1 MTTPHPF
8 TALPLGGIGT
18 GNLALAAD
26 GSLKQW
32 QLHNIGNHTGT
43 LPGSFFALRI
53 SQWEP
58 PFNEQ
63 CVLIAQPG
71 EPHEPTVLVNDDDVP
86 TWQRDLLEDFSPM
99 ASASFEGHYPFGTV
113 TFDDD
118 TLPVKV
124 TLDAFTPLIPLNED
138 DSALPAALFTFTFT
152 NTDPKT
158 GLNGWL
164 GAGLQNAIGHDGMT
178 NPVGVHSP
186 RYGGNVNTV
195 HRADGWTEL
204 TMTNPSLNESA
215 PRDPGAGTMSLSV
228 SGTRVSSLPQ
238 WTDPAQFMDFM
249 ATRQPVGPDEWNG
262 VPDDLPDPQ
271 PNGITARPMPSPSG
285 STWNGGVV
293 SQFFL
298 EPGETT
304 TVRVAITWHFPN
316 RYVNFVQFGGVQPTY
331 APATHWLGNRYTTR
345 WSDASQVTAYVHE
358 NWDTLEHHS
367 RAWVDAMTNSDLA
380 DEPGGEVADRMLTQ
394 AAIVRSPS
402 YFQSADDRTF
412 AFEGVL
418 GASTPMWAGF
428 VGGSCPLNCTHV
440 HAYAQATAK
449 LFPRM
454 ERSMRET
461 EFTITQA
468 PEGFIPHRVLLPLET
483 PQIWDREIGG
493 PGDPALDGMLSIVLR
508 TYREARYQAGSAWLE
523 QYWPNLVRL
532 MDYIE
537 NTWDPDSTGLLHGI
551 QPSTHDIDLCGINS
565 YMGTY
570 WLAAL
575 RAMEEISKLLGD
587 DERASHYR
595 ERFEASSRAYDEALF
610 TGEYYRQVLEE
621 GDRDDF
627 QWKDGCLSDQ
637 LIGQWWAH
645 QLDLGYLLP
654 RDHVVTAL
662 KNVVRL
668 NLRTGFDDFEHPY
681 RSFATGKETGLLMCS
696 WPTGGR
702 PDVPTRYCDEVWTG
716 IEYQVAAHCLHEG
729 LIDEGYTVLHG
740 LWARYDGTTRNPYN
754 EIECGDHYTRA
765 LSGWS
770 VFDELTGITWN
781 QFTGELRIARE
792 PRRSLVVM
800 TGTGWGTLT
809 RDEGGLTLTCLY
821 GTIDATAVTVA
832 DTLVASEG
840 VNISAGESAKL
851 SAAQES

>member
-1 MTTPHPF
+1 
-8 TALPLGGIGT
+8 
-18 GNLALAAD
+18 
-26 GSLKQW
+26 
-32 QLHNIGNHTGT
+32 
-43 LPGSFFALRI
+43 
-53 SQWEP
+53 
-58 PFNEQ
+58 
-63 CVLIAQPG
+63 
-71 EPHEPTVLVNDDDVP
+71 
-86 TWQRDLLEDFSPM
+86 
-99 ASASFEGHYPFGTV
+99 
-113 TFDDD
+113 
-118 TLPVKV
+118 
-124 TLDAFTPLIPLNED
+124 
-138 DSALPAALFTFTFT
+138 
-152 NTDPKT
+152 
-158 GLNGWL
+158 
-164 GAGLQNAIGHDGMT
+164 
-178 NPVGVHSP
+178 
-186 RYGGNVNTV
+186 
-195 HRADGWTEL
+195 
-204 TMTNPSLNESA
+204 
-215 PRDPGAGTMSLSV
+215 
-228 SGTRVSSLPQ
+228 
-238 WTDPAQFMDFM
+238 
-249 ATRQPVGPDEWNG
+249 
-262 VPDDLPDPQ
+262 
-271 PNGITARPMPSPSG
+271 
-285 STWNGGVV
+285 
-293 SQFFL
+293 
-298 EPGETT
+298 
-304 TVRVAITWHFPN
+304 
-316 RYVNFVQFGGVQPTY
+316 
-331 APATHWLGNRYTTR
+331 
-345 WSDASQVTAYVHE
+345 
-358 NWDTLEHHS
+358 
-367 RAWVDAMTNSDLA
+367 
-380 DEPGGEVADRMLTQ
+380 
-394 AAIVRSPS
+394 
-402 YFQSADDRTF
+402 
-412 AFEGVL
+412 
-418 GASTPMWAGF
+418 
-428 VGGSCPLNCTHV
+428 
-440 HAYAQATAK
+440 
-449 LFPRM
+449 
-454 ERSMRET
+454 
-461 EFTITQA
+461 
-468 PEGFIPHRVLLPLET
+468 
-483 PQIWDREIGG
+483 
-493 PGDPALDGMLSIVLR
+493 
-508 TYREARYQAGSAWLE
+508 
-523 QYWPNLVRL
+523 

-537 NTWDPDSTGLLHGI
+537 DTWDPDSTGLLHGI
-551 QPSTHDIDLCGINS
+551 QPSTHDIDLCGINP

-729 LIDEGYTVLHG
+729 LTDEGYAVLHG

-821 GTIDATAVTVA
+821 GTIDATTVTVA
-832 DTLVASEG
+832 DTPVAPEG